1 MYHRERKEAAMAV
14 DEDDEAKSGDGLAEE
29 DRILQSDKAFWDKVT
44 EGWGDE
50 GVPMEL

>member
-1 MYHRERKEAAMAV
+1 MAV
-14 DEDDEAKSGDGLAEE
+14 DETDDGQPGDGLAEE
-29 DRILQSDKAFWDKVT
+29 DRILQSNKAFWDKVT